1 MHMNT
6 SCVLL
11 SALGLF
17 ISPSLQNIVIKT
29 TDKKKLLCYNSQ
41 QLIPTQHNHSVALLL
56 LPSQLVSCYELAQ
69 LMSAS

>member
-6 SCVLL
+6 SRVLL

-17 ISPSLQNIVIKT
+17 ISPSLQYIVIKT
-29 TDKKKLLCYNSQ
+29 TDKKKLLCYNRQ
-41 QLIPTQHNHSVALLL
+41 QLIPTQHNHSVVLLL
-56 LPSQLVSCYELAQ
+56 FPSQVVSCYELSQ